1 MISNFWKSADKML
14 AEAAREGC
22 RWTQLATWIYW
33 QFYDRC
39 FPLYGDQLFAAA
51 AARASRE
58 ALAAQKEILAELRDT
73 ITQAILAVD
82 PDYCERNTEAPWNK
96 PWRWKRTTVST
107 IADFVN
113 EYRFVELEADNE
125 NH

>member
-1 MISNFWKSADKML
+1 MISDFWESADKML
-14 AEAAREGC
+14 AEAAHEGC

-33 QFYDRC
+33 QVYDRR

-58 ALAAQKEILAELRDT
+58 ALAAQKEILAELRG
-73 ITQAILAVD
+73 IIAQEIWAID
-82 PDYCERNTEAPWNK
+82 PDFCERNSDAPWNQ

-107 IADFVN
+107 IAEIVN
-113 EYRFVELEADNE
+113 EYLFVEREASNE